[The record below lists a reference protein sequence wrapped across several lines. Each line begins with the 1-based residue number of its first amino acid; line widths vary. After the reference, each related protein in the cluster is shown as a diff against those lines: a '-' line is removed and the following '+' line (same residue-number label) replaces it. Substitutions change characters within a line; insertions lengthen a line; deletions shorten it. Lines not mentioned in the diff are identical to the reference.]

1 MEAAEVVVEEVKE
14 AEEAEEAE
22 EVAEVVT
29 ERLLCQR
36 VPQ

>member
-36 VPQ
+36 VTQ

>member
-1 MEAAEVVVEEVKE
+1 MEVAAAEVVVEEVK
-14 AEEAEEAE
+14 EAEEAE

-36 VPQ
+36 VTQ